1 MPELPEVET
10 SKRYIKQFLL
20 NAKILNI
27 QSRVCKLRWEIN
39 PDIKKIFNNTT
50 ILKVDRIGKY
60 ILINSSNKNTLILH
74 LGMSGY
80 LSINEANSKKIKHDH
95 IIVNFKSVNGKKKS
109 LIFNDQRRFGYIDF
123 YNTYNLK
130 KHFLIK
136 NLGVDGL
143 SKSLKDE
150 FLRPIFIRKTTII
163 KNALLDQKIICGIGN
178 IYASEIL
185 FYSKIHPLKKVNHLS
200 ENEIN
205 LLLINIKIVLSKAVL
220 NGGTTIKDYK
230 QPNGKVGYFKQ
241 KLKVYGRAEL
251 KCYDCRSIILK
262 LNINK
267 RATYI
272 CPDCQKDKF
281 LK

>member
-10 SKRYIKQFLL
+10 SKRYIEQFLL

-27 QSRVCKLRWEIN
+27 KSSVSKLRWEIH
-39 PDIKKIFNNTT
+39 PDINSFFNNTI
-50 ILKVDRIGKY
+50 ILKIDRIGKY
-60 ILINSSNKNTLILH
+60 ILINTSNKNTLILH

-80 LSINEANSKKIKHDH
+80 LSINEVNFKKVKHDH
-95 IIVNFKSVNGKKKS
+95 IIINFECITGEKKC
-109 LIFNDQRRFGYIDF
+109 LIFNDQRRFGHVDF
-123 YNTYNLK
+123 HYTSNLK

-136 NLGVDGL
+136 NLGIDGL
-143 SKSLKDE
+143 SKSIKYE
-150 FLRPIFIRKTTII
+150 FLKKIFSKKTII
-163 KNALLDQKIICGIGN
+163 IKTALLDQKIICGIGN

-185 FYSKIHPLKKVNHLS
+185 FYSNIHPLKKVNNLCKD
-200 ENEIN
+200 EIIS
-205 LLLINIKIVLSKAVL
+205 LLHNINIVLSKAVL

-241 KLKVYGRAEL
+241 KLKVYGREKL
-251 KCYDCRSIILK
+251 KCYNCNSTIFK

-272 CPDCQKDKF
+272 CPECQKN
-281 LK
+281 

>member
-20 NAKILNI
+20 NSKIINI
-27 QSRVCKLRWEIN
+27 NTRVSKLRWKIN
-39 PDIKKIFNNTT
+39 SDINKIFNDTI
-50 ILKVDRIGKY
+50 ILKIYRIGKY
-60 ILINSSNKNTLILH
+60 ILINTSNKNTLILH

-80 LSINEANSKKIKHDH
+80 LSIKEVNYKKIKHDH
-95 IIVNFKSVNGKKKS
+95 VIINFERKQGDRKS
-109 LIFNDQRRFGYIDF
+109 LVFNDQRRFGHIDF
-123 YNTYNLK
+123 DYTPNLN

-136 NLGVDGL
+136 KLGVDGL
-143 SKSLKDE
+143 SKSLKYD
-150 FLRPIFIRKTTII
+150 FLKSIFFKRTIVI
-163 KNALLDQKIICGIGN
+163 KNALLDQKIISGIGN

-185 FYSKIHPLKKVNHLS
+185 FYSKIHPLKKVNNLS
-200 ENEIN
+200 KNEIN
-205 LLLINIKIVLSKAVL
+205 SIILNINFVLSNAVL

-241 KLKVYGRAEL
+241 KLKVYGRENL
-251 KCYDCRSIILK
+251 KCYDCDSNIFK

-272 CPDCQKDKF
+272 CPACQK
-281 LK
+281 

>member
-10 SKRYIKQFLL
+10 SKRYIDQFLL

-27 QSRVCKLRWEIN
+27 HSSVSKLRWEIN
-39 PDIKKIFNNTT
+39 PDIKFFFKNTI
-50 ILKVDRIGKY
+50 ILKIYRIGKY
-60 ILINSSNKNTLILH
+60 ILIDTSNKNTLILH

-80 LSINEANSKKIKHDH
+80 LSINEVNVKKIKHDH
-95 IIVNFKSVNGKKKS
+95 IFINFECITGEKKC
-109 LIFNDQRRFGYIDF
+109 LIFNDQRRFGHIDF
-123 YNTYNLK
+123 HYTSNLK

-136 NLGVDGL
+136 NLGIDGL
-143 SKSLKDE
+143 SNSLKYD
-150 FLRPIFIRKTTII
+150 FLKTIFSKKTIVI

-185 FYSKIHPLKKVNHLS
+185 FYSKIHPLKRVNNLCKD
-200 ENEIN
+200 EIN
-205 LLLINIKIVLSKAVL
+205 SLLLNINIVLSKAVL
-220 NGGTTIKDYK
+220 SGGTTIKDYK

-241 KLKVYGRAEL
+241 KLKVYGREKL
-251 KCYDCRSIILK
+251 RCYNCSSVIFK

-272 CPDCQKDKF
+272 CPECQKN
-281 LK
+281 

>member
-10 SKRYIKQFLL
+10 SKRYIEQFLL

-27 QSRVCKLRWEIN
+27 QSRVSKLRWEIH
-39 PDIKKIFNNTT
+39 PDIKFFFNNTI
-50 ILKVDRIGKY
+50 ILKIDRIGKY
-60 ILINSSNKNTLILH
+60 ILINTSNKNTLILH

-80 LSINEANSKKIKHDH
+80 LSINEVNFKKVKHDH
-95 IIVNFKSVNGKKKS
+95 IIINFERITGEKKC
-109 LIFNDQRRFGYIDF
+109 LIFNDQRRFGHIDF
-123 YNTYNLK
+123 HYTSNLK

-136 NLGVDGL
+136 NLGIDGL
-143 SKSLKDE
+143 SKSIKYDFLKK
-150 FLRPIFIRKTTII
+150 IFSKKTTII

-185 FYSKIHPLKKVNHLS
+185 FYSKIHPLKKVNNLCKD
-200 ENEIN
+200 EIN
-205 LLLINIKIVLSKAVL
+205 SLLHNINIVLSKAVL

-241 KLKVYGRAEL
+241 KLKVYGREKL
-251 KCYDCRSIILK
+251 KCYNCNNIILK

-272 CPDCQKDKF
+272 CPECQKK
-281 LK
+281 

>member
-10 SKRYIKQFLL
+10 SRRYIKKFLL

-27 QSRVCKLRWEIN
+27 KSCVSKLRWEIN
-39 PDIKKIFNNTT
+39 PHIKIFFKNTI
-50 ILKVDRIGKY
+50 ILKIHRIGKY
-60 ILINSSNKNTLILH
+60 ILIDTSNKYTLILH

-80 LSINEANSKKIKHDH
+80 LSINEVNVKKIKHDH
-95 IIVNFKSVNGKKKS
+95 IFINFECITGEKKC
-109 LIFNDQRRFGYIDF
+109 LIFNDQRKFGHIDF
-123 YNTYNLK
+123 HYTSNLK

-136 NLGVDGL
+136 NLGIDGL
-143 SKSLKDE
+143 SNSLKYD
-150 FLRPIFIRKTTII
+150 FLKTIFSKKTIVI

-185 FYSKIHPLKKVNHLS
+185 FYSKIHPLKKVNNLCK
-200 ENEIN
+200 NEIN
-205 LLLINIKIVLSKAVL
+205 SLLRNIKIVLSKAVL

-241 KLKVYGRAEL
+241 KLKVYGREKL
-251 KCYDCRSIILK
+251 KCYNCNSIIFK

-272 CPDCQKDKF
+272 CPECQKN
-281 LK
+281 

>member
-20 NAKILNI
+20 NAKILSI
-27 QSRVCKLRWEIN
+27 QSSVFKLRWEIN
-39 PDIKKIFNNTT
+39 PNLNFFFNNTT

-60 ILINSSNKNTLILH
+60 ILINTSNKNTLIIH

-80 LSINEANSKKIKHDH
+80 LRINEANSKKIKHDH
-95 IIVNFKSVNGKKKS
+95 IIINFQGINGEKKF
-109 LIFNDQRRFGYIDF
+109 LTFNDQRKFGYIDF
-123 YNTYNLK
+123 HNTSNLK

-136 NLGVDGL
+136 NLGIDGL
-143 SKSLKDE
+143 SKRLKYD
-150 FLRPIFIRKTTII
+150 FLNSIFLKKTTII
-163 KNALLDQKIICGIGN
+163 KSVLLDQKIICGIGN

-200 ENEIN
+200 KNEIN
-205 LLLINIKIVLSKAVL
+205 SLLLNIKIVFSKAVL

-241 KLKVYGRAEL
+241 KLKVYGRAKL
-251 KCYDCRSIILK
+251 KCYDCRSIIFK

-272 CPDCQKDKF
+272 CPDCQKN
-281 LK
+281 